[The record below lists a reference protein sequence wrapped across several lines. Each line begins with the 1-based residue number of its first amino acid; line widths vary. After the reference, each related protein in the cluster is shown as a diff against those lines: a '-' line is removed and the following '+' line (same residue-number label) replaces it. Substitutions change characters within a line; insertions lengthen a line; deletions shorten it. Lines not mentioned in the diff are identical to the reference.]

1 VLQAGS
7 GDPILSGVTR
17 IRVAPEVAVN
27 GLFVVFG
34 FVIAAFFPFLAVY
47 LDDRGLSASQIGF
60 VLAAMALARIVSNP
74 VWGHEADTRIGRL
87 RALQIGTIGSGL
99 AAVAMN
105 RVEGIVP
112 IAIVASVLASMMV
125 ATGPNIDA
133 ITLVHLGDDRVADY
147 GRIRAW
153 ESVSYAAG
161 CLVFGAI
168 LQTAGLRW
176 AMPLYAV
183 TSVGVLVWTLAFER
197 DRPARGQVHGR
208 LGAVGAVFREAPRF
222 WGFLAATLLVWTG
235 FNAAWNFISLKIVS
249 EGGGP
254 MLIGLGTA
262 LGGLVEVPVML
273 VSSRLQSGWGL
284 RRVYALG
291 CAIYAVGFLAWGL
304 IDSPTIVSLLTVFEG
319 AAFALLFTTG
329 VVVIGRLVP
338 SMLYSSANSV
348 AAMVGF
354 GIGPILGAGI
364 GGILYDRA
372 GTLVL
377 YASASMLALLG
388 AFISWFALDTP
399 ALDEPA
405 SPVAVGLE
413 AEPPPAPG
421 EAAP

>member
-1 VLQAGS
+1 
-7 GDPILSGVTR
+7 
-17 IRVAPEVAVN
+17 N

-34 FVIAAFFPFLAVY
+34 FVIAAFFPFLAIY
-47 LDDRGLSASQIGF
+47 LESRGLSASQVGF
-60 VLAAMALARIVSNP
+60 VLAAMALARIVANP
-74 VWGHEADTRIGRL
+74 LWGHQADTRIGRL
-87 RALQIGTIGSGL
+87 AALQLGTIGSG
-99 AAVAMN
+99 AAALAMN
-105 RVEGIVP
+105 RVDGVVP
-112 IAIVASVLASMMV
+112 IAIVAAILAAAMV

-133 ITLVHLGDDRVADY
+133 ITLVHLGDERMADY

-153 ESVSYAAG
+153 ESLSYAAG
-161 CLVFGAI
+161 CVVFGAI
-168 LQTAGLRW
+168 LQAAGLRW

-183 TSVGVLVWTLAFER
+183 ASLGVLVWTLTFER

-235 FNAAWNFISLKIVS
+235 FNAAWNFISLKIAS

-254 MLIGLGTA
+254 LLIGLGTA
-262 LGGLVEVPVML
+262 LGGLVEVPVMRR
-273 VSSRLQSGWGL
+273 SSRLQSGWGL

-291 CAIYAVGFLAWGL
+291 CTIYAIGFLAWGL

-329 VVVIGRLVP
+329 IVVIGRLVP
-338 SMLYSSANSV
+338 STLYSSANSV

-364 GGILYDRA
+364 GGVLYDRA

-377 YASASMLALLG
+377 YTCASALALAG
-388 AFISWFALDTP
+388 AVISWFALDTP
-399 ALDEPA
+399 VLDEPA
-405 SPVAVGLE
+405 APLAMGLE

-421 EAAP
+421 EVPP

>member
-1 VLQAGS
+1 M
-7 GDPILSGVTR
+7 IR
-17 IRVAPEVAVN
+17 IRVAPDVAVN

-34 FVIAAFFPFLAVY
+34 FVIAAFFPFLAIY
-47 LDDRGLSASQIGF
+47 LESRGLSASQVGF
-60 VLAAMALARIVSNP
+60 VLAAMALARIVANP
-74 VWGHEADTRIGRL
+74 VWGHQADTRIGRL
-87 RALQIGTIGSGL
+87 TALQLGTIGSG
-99 AAVAMN
+99 AAALAMN
-105 RVEGIVP
+105 RVEGVVP
-112 IAIVASVLASMMV
+112 IAIVAAILAAAMV

-133 ITLVHLGDDRVADY
+133 ITLVHLGDEHMADY

-153 ESVSYAAG
+153 ESLSYAAG
-161 CLVFGAI
+161 CVVFGAI
-168 LQTAGLRW
+168 LQAAGLRW

-183 TSVGVLVWTLAFER
+183 ASLGVLVWTFTFER

-235 FNAAWNFISLKIVS
+235 FNAAWNFISLKIAS

-254 MLIGLGTA
+254 LLIGLGTA
-262 LGGLVEVPVML
+262 LGGLVEVPVMRR
-273 VSSRLQSGWGL
+273 SARLQSGWGL

-291 CAIYAVGFLAWGL
+291 CAIYAAGFLAWGL

-329 VVVIGRLVP
+329 IVVIGRLVP
-338 SMLYSSANSV
+338 STLYSSANSV

-364 GGILYDRA
+364 GGVLYDRA

-377 YASASMLALLG
+377 YACASVLALAG
-388 AFISWFALDTP
+388 AVISWFALDTP
-399 ALDEPA
+399 DLDEPA
-405 SPVAVGLE
+405 PSAAVGLE

-421 EAAP
+421 EVPP